1 MRAQA
6 RLVVFR
12 HVGSI
17 SGSVLGPFTKS
28 SFSKLCSTFEQGCE
42 YVHLLPKALVDTDGL
57 NSYFLFIYPSEQ
69 ELKMFSIL
77 PSELGKRQL
86 VQAGLIF
93 EKEQPDDKR
102 YVFNFLVNF
111 FAKEIEK
118 PSKGERVLS
127 SVKADGRTEISCYE
141 ARNRKA

>member
-77 PSELGKRQL
+77 PSEH
-86 VQAGLIF
+86 
-93 EKEQPDDKR
+93 
-102 YVFNFLVNF
+102 VFNFLVNF